1 MKWWYFINRI
11 IECQVRVL
19 EGGESRV
26 SLGEIEEALAVL
38 KSLLESL

>member
-11 IECQVRVL
+11 TECQVRVL
-19 EGGESRV
+19 EGEESRV